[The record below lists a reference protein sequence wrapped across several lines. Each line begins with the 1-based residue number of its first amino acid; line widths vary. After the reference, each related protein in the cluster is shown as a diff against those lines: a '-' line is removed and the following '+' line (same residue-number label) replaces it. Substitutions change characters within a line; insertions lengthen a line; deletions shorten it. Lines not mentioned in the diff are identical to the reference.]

1 VEVQTVAGPVDS
13 ADLGFTLMH
22 EHVVS
27 ADPEIMA
34 NYPDWW
40 DEDADVAAARAELA
54 RIADLGVRTVVDL
67 TVIGLGR
74 DVGRVRRIAASTGLH
89 VIAATG
95 VYAFAQLP
103 RFFTRRGPGTPN
115 GGPDILETLFIR
127 DITEGIAGTGIRAG
141 IIKCVTDEAG
151 LTPDVEH
158 ALRASAVAH
167 RATGVPISTHTNAAA
182 QRGLDQ
188 QRVFAAEGVDLT
200 RVIIGHSGDSTDLD
214 YLMRLMDA
222 GSYIGMDRFGLDTTL
237 ATQPRCETVA
247 ALAARGY
254 AGQMVLSHDTHCF
267 SLSWDR
273 GMRAKV
279 LPDWHLGF
287 ISAGVLPRL
296 LELGVTPEQI
306 DQMMVA
312 NPREIFSR
320 GGGY

>member
-1 VEVQTVAGPVDS
+1 MEVQTVAGPVDS
-13 ADLGFTLMH
+13 ADLGLTLMH
-22 EHVVS
+22 EHLIS
-27 ADPEIMA
+27 ADPEITLHF
-34 NYPDWW
+34 PGLF
-40 DEDADVAAARAELA
+40 DEAAQVVAARAELTELA
-54 RIADLGVRTVVDL
+54 GLGVGTLVDL

-74 DVGRVRRIAASTGLH
+74 DVRRTREAAAATGLH

-95 VYAFAQLP
+95 IYAMDKIP

-115 GGPDILETLFIR
+115 GGPDPLEAMFIR

-141 IIKCVTDEAG
+141 IIKCVTDEQG

-158 ALRASAVAH
+158 ALRAAATAH
-167 RATGVPISTHTNAAA
+167 RATGVPISTHTSVAT

-188 QRVFAAEGVDLT
+188 QRVFAAEGVDLS

-222 GSYIGMDRFGLDTTL
+222 GSYIGMDRFGLDTYLPTKE
-237 ATQPRCETVA
+237 RCETIA

-254 AGQMVLSHDTHCF
+254 AGQMVLSHDAHTF
-267 SLSWDR
+267 SLNWDPGVR
-273 GMRAKV
+273 DRE
-279 LPDWHLGF
+279 LPDHHLSF
-287 ISAGVLPRL
+287 IPSVVLPRL
-296 LELGVTPEQI
+296 LELGVTAAQI

-312 NPREIFSR
+312 NPRDIFSR

>member
-1 VEVQTVAGPVDS
+1 VDVQTVAGPVDS
-13 ADLGFTLMH
+13 AELGFTLMH
-22 EHVVS
+22 EHIVS

-34 NYPDWW
+34 NYPGWW
-40 DEDADVAAARAELA
+40 DEAADVAAARAELTQLA
-54 RIADLGVRTVVDL
+54 GLGVGTVVDL

-74 DVGRVRRIAASTGLH
+74 DVGRVRRIAESTGLH

-127 DITEGIAGTGIRAG
+127 DITEGIADTGIRAG

-158 ALRASAVAH
+158 ALRAAAAAH
-167 RATGVPISTHTNAAA
+167 RATGVPISTHTHVGT

-188 QRVFAAEGVDLT
+188 QRVFAAEGVDLS

-214 YLMRLMDA
+214 YLMRLLDA
-222 GSYIGMDRFGLDTTL
+222 GSYLGMDRFGLDTVLPTG
-237 ATQPRCETVA
+237 PRCETVA
-247 ALAARGY
+247 ALVARGY
-254 AGQMVLSHDTHCF
+254 AGQLVLSHDTHCF

-287 ISAGVLPRL
+287 IPTGVLPRL
-296 LELGVTPEQI
+296 LELGVTPQQI

-312 NPREIFSR
+312 NPRDIFSR

>member
-1 VEVQTVAGPVDS
+1 VEVQTVAGPVD
-13 ADLGFTLMH
+13 AAELGFTLMH
-22 EHVVS
+22 EHVIS
-27 ADPEIMA
+27 ADPEILA
-34 NYPDWW
+34 NYPGWW
-40 DEDADVAAARAELA
+40 DEAADVAAARAELA
-54 RIADLGVRTVVDL
+54 GLAGLGVGTLVDL

-74 DVGRVRRIAASTGLH
+74 DVGRVRQIAASTGLH

-95 VYAFAQLP
+95 VYAMAQLP

-127 DITEGIAGTGIRAG
+127 DIAEGIADTGIRAG
-141 IIKCVTDEAG
+141 IIKCVTDEQG

-158 ALRASAVAH
+158 ALRAAAVAH
-167 RATGVPISTHTNAAA
+167 RATGVPISTHTSVAT

-188 QRVFAAEGVDLT
+188 QRVFAAEGVDLS

-214 YLMRLMDA
+214 YLMRLLDA
-222 GSYIGMDRFGLDTTL
+222 GSYLGMDRFGMDTRL
-237 ATQPRCETVA
+237 PTQARCETVA

-254 AGQMVLSHDTHCF
+254 AGQLVLSHDSHCF

-273 GMRAKV
+273 GVRARA

-287 ISAGVLPRL
+287 ISTGVLPRL
-296 LELGVTPEQI
+296 LKLGVSPDQI

-312 NPREIFSR
+312 NPRDIFSR

>member
-54 RIADLGVRTVVDL
+54 RIAGLGVRTVVDL

-254 AGQMVLSHDTHCF
+254 GGQMVLSHDTHCF

>member
-54 RIADLGVRTVVDL
+54 RIAGLGVRTVVDL

-312 NPREIFSR
+312 NPRDIFSR
-320 GGGY
+320 GRGY

>member
-40 DEDADVAAARAELA
+40 DEDADTAAARAELT
-54 RIADLGVRTVVDL
+54 RIAGLGVRTVVDL

-74 DVGRVRRIAASTGLH
+74 DVGRVRRIAASTGLQ

-115 GGPDILETLFIR
+115 GGPDILPALFIR

-151 LTPDVEH
+151 LTPDVER

-188 QRVFAAEGVDLT
+188 QRVFAAEGVDLS

-222 GSYIGMDRFGLDTTL
+222 GSYIGMDRFGLDTML

-273 GMRAKV
+273 GMRAKA

-296 LELGVTPEQI
+296 LDLGVTPEQI

-312 NPREIFSR
+312 NPRDIFAR